1 MFAEELISPDIFP
14 LKKSDTCETAILFM
28 HDWKVF
34 HLPVVDGGKFLGYVS
49 YEEISRHSN
58 STKIEKFIQPL
69 VHLFIHKGQH
79 LFDIVKQLSETGFTS
94 LAICDAES
102 NYTGTVSI
110 KEIAQVYKTSSLS
123 QPGGIISVEMNPQ
136 DYSLAELARIVE
148 YNDAKI
154 LHVFINISP
163 DNSGKIIV
171 SLKLNKLELSTVVQT
186 LERYQYTIHSVH
198 QITDQGNDLSNRYDW
213 LIKYLNT

>member
-14 LKKSDTCETAILFM
+14 LKKSDTCEAALLFM

-34 HLPVVDGGKFLGYVS
+34 HLPVVDNGKFLGYVTH
-49 YEEISRHSN
+49 EELSDKPR
-58 STKIEKFIQPL
+58 TAKIEKYIQPL
-69 VHLFIHKGQH
+69 TQLYIHKGQH
-79 LFDIVKQLSETGFTS
+79 LFDIIKQLSETGYTS
-94 LAICDAES
+94 MAICDAEA

-110 KEIAQVYKTSSLS
+110 KEIAQVYKTSALA
-123 QPGGIISVEMNPQ
+123 QPGGIISIEMNPQ
-136 DYSLAELARIVE
+136 DYSLGELARIIE

-154 LHVFINISP
+154 LHVFISMSP
-163 DNSGKIIV
+163 ENKARIIV
-171 SLKLNKLELSTVVQT
+171 SLKLNKLELGTVVQT